1 MPLDALNDLLEDETG
16 GVFFLPKHAEPRE
29 VQAAAKRAK
38 FAYFHI
44 EGRNIARKE
53 QLLNH
58 VATALRF
65 PGYFGGNWDALEECL
80 GDLSWRR
87 GSAHV
92 LLIEGGAKLP
102 KADADALRG
111 ILRDCAEGWAKRGRP
126 FFAVYAGGRN
136 AAALPELFR
145 PRA

>member
-1 MPLDALNDLLEDETG
+1 MSKLALRLGDAARSGVYWAAGDEEILDAARGTAIDVVRVDL
-16 GVFFLPKHAEPRE
+16 R
-29 VQAAAKRAK
+29 AAKDKAS
-38 FAYFHI
+38 
-44 EGRNIARKE
+44 
-53 QLLNH
+53 LL
-58 VATALRF
+58 AALAGALSF
-65 PGYFGGNWDALEECL
+65 PDWFGGNWDALEECL

-102 KADADALRG
+102 KADANALRG